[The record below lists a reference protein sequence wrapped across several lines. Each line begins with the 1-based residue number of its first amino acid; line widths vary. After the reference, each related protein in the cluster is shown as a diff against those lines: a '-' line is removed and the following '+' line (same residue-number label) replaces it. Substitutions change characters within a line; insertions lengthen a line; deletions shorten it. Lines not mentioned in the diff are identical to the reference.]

1 MRQRRRGSVQRV
13 TMSDVA
19 RVAEVS
25 PMTVSR
31 ALNQPD
37 AVRPELRERVQ
48 EAVRKTGYIHDRIAS
63 ALASHRSGMIAV
75 ILPTIASS
83 MFSDSVRGI
92 SEVARARGAQIVLAE
107 TNYSVMEEEAAVAAL
122 LGRRPDGFIVIGT
135 IQSERTRSQLVR
147 AAVPVVETW
156 DTTEEPVDS
165 LIAFSNRDAAQA
177 MTEALADLGYQ
188 RIAFAGVANG
198 DRRARL
204 REEGYRAGLTAR
216 ALHAPQVVY
225 VEDLTSMRSGAL
237 VADMVTALAPQP
249 DALFCLNDVLAAGAL
264 LALQRKGLRVP
275 DALGVAGFGGFDF
288 AEHLVPSL
296 TTVDVPRYAIGHEAA
311 CVLMDRIEGLADAHK
326 ISRTEFQ
333 ICLRESTRDII
344 L

>member
-92 SEVARARGAQIVLAE
+92 SEVARAR
-107 TNYSVMEEEAAVAAL
+107 
-122 LGRRPDGFIVIGT
+122 
-135 IQSERTRSQLVR
+135 
-147 AAVPVVETW
+147 
-156 DTTEEPVDS
+156 
-165 LIAFSNRDAAQA
+165 
-177 MTEALADLGYQ
+177 
-188 RIAFAGVANG
+188 
-198 DRRARL
+198 L
-204 REEGYRAGLTAR
+204 REDGYRAGLTAR